1 MFNYGA
7 LPTLERVVQFTE
19 QRQKVIA
26 HSIANINTPHFIPG
40 DLSVSEFQA
49 SLRDAIDKRRG
60 SKDPANGPVQPKD
73 TNTID
78 FGSRGMSAS
87 PIDRNQNILF
97 HDRNNRS
104 VERLMQDMVENA
116 MAHTASL
123 QMLKSRMD
131 TLGTAISL
139 RV

>member
-7 LPTLERVVQFTE
+7 LPTLGRVVQFTE
-19 QRQKVIA
+19 QRQRVIA
-26 HSIANINTPHFIPG
+26 HNIANINTPHFIPS
-40 DLSVSEFQA
+40 DLSVSEFQS
-49 SLRDAIDKRRG
+49 SLRDAIDKRRS
-60 SKDPANGPVQPKD
+60 SKDPVNGPVQPKD
-73 TNTID
+73 TKTIN
-78 FGSRGMSAS
+78 FGRGGLSAS

-116 MAHTASL
+116 MAYTASL